1 MRSYD
6 LNLKKSVEVREMDN
20 IVMDVKEM
28 LEQTVDA
35 VIDNQIRDALE
46 KEGDEFNIA
55 VFDLLKE
62 FGLSGRKSIEFI
74 YKFSALSKMYGK
86 D

>member
-1 MRSYD
+1 
-6 LNLKKSVEVREMDN
+6 MDN
-20 IVMDVKEM
+20 IIMDVKEM

-35 VIDNQIRDALE
+35 CIDNQIRDYLE
-46 KEGDEFNIA
+46 KDGDEFNLA

-62 FGLSGRKSIEFI
+62 YGLNGRKAIEFI